1 MGGLSKMVYFDIHD
15 TLNAQVSSYR
25 CILITTGEERCD
37 CHDLSLPRM
46 ISTSESICSVLKSVK

>member
-1 MGGLSKMVYFDIHD
+1 MVYFDIHD

-25 CILITTGEERCD
+25 CILITTGEERSD
-37 CHDLSLPRM
+37 CHDVSLPRM